1 MVNLVCKV
9 GDIILIRNYQSNGV
23 NLGQHSFVVLS
34 DESGQISGL
43 SYDIIC
49 NVMSSF
55 KNEEQR
61 EKKLRFPGNF
71 PISHDDSEIE
81 HNNGADG
88 FIKTEQ
94 LYYFKKDKMDYMV
107 IGCIKEE
114 IFNLLLDFIEDE
126 LDVPLQDIT
135 DNL

>member
-1 MVNLVCKV
+1 MNLVCKV

-61 EKKLRFPGNF
+61 EKN
-71 PISHDDSEIE
+71 
-81 HNNGADG
+81 
-88 FIKTEQ
+88 
-94 LYYFKKDKMDYMV
+94 
-107 IGCIKEE
+107 
-114 IFNLLLDFIEDE
+114 
-126 LDVPLQDIT
+126 
-135 DNL
+135 